1 MKDKR
6 KEYLSNTILK
16 NSNNGK
22 INLTEFRKNFPSE
35 YANIAY
41 YFGNINSML
50 SELNLTKITKHN
62 NERVILRDK
71 LAFEMLKQL
80 RRNYTLEEIGKMY
93 NVTKPLVNQL
103 FNSLEIKIRSEK
115 IKENLREWNT
125 LFFYVYNF
133 IKKVYNKIK
142 KEERKELIS
151 FDS

>member
-6 KEYLSNTILK
+6 KECLSNTILQ

-35 YANIAY
+35 YASIAY

-50 SELNLTKITKHN
+50 SEINITKITKHN
-62 NERVILRDK
+62 NERVIRRDK
-71 LAFEMLKQL
+71 LAFEMWKRL
-80 RRNYTLEEIGKMY
+80 RKNYTLEEIGKMY

-125 LFFYVYNF
+125 LSFFMF
-133 IKKVYNKIK
+133 TT
-142 KEERKELIS
+142 L
-151 FDS
+151 

>member
-50 SELNLTKITKHN
+50 SELNLIKITKHN

-80 RRNYTLEEIGKMY
+80 RKNYTLEEIGKMY
-93 NVTKPLVNQL
+93 GVTKPLINQL
-103 FNSLEIKIRSEK
+103 FNNLEIKIRSEK
-115 IKENLREWNT
+115 IKENLRE
-125 LFFYVYNF
+125 
-133 IKKVYNKIK
+133 
-142 KEERKELIS
+142 
-151 FDS
+151 

>member
-35 YANIAY
+35 YASIAY

-62 NERVILRDK
+62 NERVIFRDK

-80 RRNYTLEEIGKMY
+80 RKNYTLEEIGKMY

-115 IKENLREWNT
+115 IKENLRE
-125 LFFYVYNF
+125 
-133 IKKVYNKIK
+133 
-142 KEERKELIS
+142 
-151 FDS
+151 